1 MNSLIF
7 SSLEKLVV
15 KNDILKILPHQL
27 ATIDF
32 LYKKILNDNES
43 VLLFHKMGSGKTII
57 SLIVGILLSKK
68 NKKINIILPNL
79 NIKNVWIS
87 KLSIIKQLL
96 PFDNYNFNIN
106 FMTKKSLIDLL
117 KIDINNK
124 INIVK
129 KYKNVLYIIDE
140 AHTFFGNLGSEHL
153 ILLNSFFKNEEKN
166 IKPLYIL
173 VTGSPITNT
182 LITLKDLISIISE
195 PINENDYM
203 EYNGKKIFNYNIT
216 EKGQELIKNKIYGK
230 VSYYNQEKIDIPSII
245 FKGRNIINLPF
256 IFCKMSEEQTNN
268 YYEIKNKI
276 NNEMFLKY
284 LLDLSFTSMGDIKN
298 INYFENYIKEKKNYK
313 FTETLSLNKGE
324 FQGEEL
330 KTLNNSCKIKYF
342 INKKLYSNQK
352 NCKTFIYFS
361 NSRIGGRFLKDVLN
375 THGIQEYGKK
385 ELINFKCF
393 FCNEARSCKKCKPIK
408 YIIITSIYLSSNNKI
423 FYDETDNKNDLEIK
437 KENNINNLLDIF
449 NAKNNDNGEEI
460 MFLFGSKIIS
470 ESYTLKE
477 TREIWFLTIPDS
489 VSEINQIIARCLRNF
504 SYSDN
509 SIPVYVFILAAITN
523 DFNIKKYLNEYSNNN
538 SIYLTNVSENNEKI
552 KNYIKLLENQNN
564 NFSYDFKKILY
575 MEIKS
580 KQTNKIHNIFKNLS
594 INKKEKIHDDLVNL
608 YLIEILRRFVYE
620 NNNFTIKDIEEI
632 IPEGLLDKN
641 LIKNLFQTFIND
653 NIIINN
659 KIFNHCNII
668 EYNSKYYVFPILLK
682 YKPFLYKI
690 DI

>member
-7 SSLEKLVV
+7 SSLEKLPV
-15 KNDILKILPHQL
+15 KNDVLKILPHQL
-27 ATIDF
+27 ATIDYI
-32 LYKKILNDNES
+32 YKKILNDNES

-57 SLIVGILLSKK
+57 SLIVAVLLSKQ
-68 NKKINIILPNL
+68 KKINIVLPNV
-79 NIKNVWIS
+79 NIKNIWIS
-87 KLSIIKQLL
+87 KIAVIKQLL
-96 PFDNYNFNIN
+96 PFNNYNFNIN
-106 FMTKKSLIDLL
+106 FMTKKTLIDIL
-117 KIDINNK
+117 KTDIDNK
-124 INIVK
+124 INMVR
-129 KYKNVLYIIDE
+129 KYKNILYIIDE
-140 AHTFFGNLGSEHL
+140 AHTFFGNLGSKYL
-153 ILLNSFFKNEEKN
+153 LLLNSFFEKEEKI

-182 LITLKDLISIISE
+182 LVTLKDLVSIMSD

-216 EKGQELIKNKIYGK
+216 EKGQELIKNKIYDK

-256 IFCKMSEEQTNN
+256 IFCQMSQEQTDN
-268 YYEIKNKI
+268 YYEIKKKI

-284 LLDLSFTSMGDIKN
+284 LLDLSFTSMGNITN
-298 INYFENYIKEKKNYK
+298 INYFENYIKEKKKYK

-330 KTLNNSCKIKYF
+330 TTLNNSCKIKFF
-342 INKKLYSNQK
+342 INRKLYSNQK

-361 NSRIGGRFLKDVLN
+361 NSRIGGRFLKDVLK

-385 ELINFKCF
+385 ELNNFKCF
-393 FCNEARSCKKCKPIK
+393 FCGEKRTCKKCKPIK
-408 YIIITSIYLSSNNKI
+408 YIIITSIYLTNNNQDI
-423 FYDETDNKNDLEIK
+423 IEEEDEENELEIK

-449 NAKNNDNGEEI
+449 NSKNNDNGEEI

-504 SYSDN
+504 SYADN
-509 SIPVYVFILAAITN
+509 SIPVYIYILAAITN
-523 DFNIKKYLNEYSNNN
+523 DFDIKKYLNDHSNNN
-538 SIYLTNVSENNEKI
+538 SIYLTQPSDNKDKI
-552 KNYIKLLENQNN
+552 KYYTKMLEQEN

-575 MEIKS
+575 IEIKS
-580 KQTNKIHNIFKNLS
+580 TQTNKIHSIFKNLS
-594 INKKEKIHDDLVNL
+594 IKKKEKIHDDLISL
-608 YLIEILRRFVYE
+608 YVIEILKRYVYE
-620 NNNFTIKDIEEI
+620 NTNFKIEDIKNIIHDNLFDKEMVKDII
-632 IPEGLLDKN
+632 
-641 LIKNLFQTFIND
+641 QTFIKD
-653 NIIINN
+653 NVIIYN
-659 KIFNHCNII
+659 KYFKQCNLI
-668 EYNSKYYVFPILLK
+668 EHEGCYYVYPILLS

-690 DI
+690 EL